1 MYVRE
6 LLMKEASEVQ
16 NVVIF
21 FKILI
26 VMLVLLNCTTLLSIA
41 VK

>member
-16 NVVIF
+16 NDVIF